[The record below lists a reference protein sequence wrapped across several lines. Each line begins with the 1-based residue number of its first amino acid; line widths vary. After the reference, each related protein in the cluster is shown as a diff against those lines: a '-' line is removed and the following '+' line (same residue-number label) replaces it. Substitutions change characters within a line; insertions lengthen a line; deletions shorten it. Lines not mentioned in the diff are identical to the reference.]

1 MLTFTFPLLESGP
14 LDTSTEKDVR
24 KVCGSFWRGYQS
36 SGTVPDMVWPLHMAQ
51 QICRGTLK

>member
-24 KVCGSFWRGYQS
+24 KLCGSVRYQS